1 MISFL
6 KNLFTKNKLQ
16 LVNYPTPNVE
26 LDRKNIRFIE
36 NQISD
41 IEKRLRYIETTTGVE
56 IPENKSRTLDEE
68 FQDEINRFS
77 LREQELIKLYIDKE
91 ILSFN
96 KDIKFEDLP
105 WYSEKTPLTIQKV
118 NFYKLLRICYLDY
131 ALDKIFNF
139 RRSTFNVIERNTNGI
154 N

>member
-1 MISFL
+1 MISFF
-6 KNLFTKNKLQ
+6 KNLFTKKKLQ
-16 LVNYPTPNVE
+16 LVTYPTQREE
-26 LDRKNIRFIE
+26 LDRVNIQFIE

-41 IEKRLRYIETTTGVE
+41 VEKRLRYIETTTGIE
-56 IPENKSRTLDEE
+56 IPENKSLTLDET
-68 FQDEINRFS
+68 FQDEIQRFS
-77 LREQELIKLYIDKE
+77 LKEQELIKLYIDKE

-96 KDIKFEDLP
+96 KDAKLQDLP
-105 WYSEKTPLTIQKV
+105 WHSEKTTLTIQKV